1 MPIVLD
7 ALSKSFGRQPVVK
20 EFTLEVKD
28 GELFV
33 LLGSS
38 GSGKSTV
45 LRLIAGLLRPD
56 AGRILLEGRDITHL
70 PPQQRGVGF
79 VFQNYSIFRHMTASA
94 NIEFGLKIRGV
105 KEAERIRR
113 RNELLD
119 LVDLAGLGN
128 RLAHQ
133 LSGGQ
138 LQRVALARAL
148 AFEPAILLL
157 DEPFG
162 ALDVKTRTLLR
173 RSLREIV
180 KRLKVMTILVTH
192 DQEEAFELAD
202 RIGVIERGRLLEIDE
217 PSELYSRPKSLFAA
231 TFVGSGTVLV
241 GRERE
246 GHVQLGGLS
255 LPIPPER
262 FHDKGASVQVLFR
275 PEEVWVS
282 PTPPRSQGEILGR
295 GSVIDET
302 FTGSH
307 KRVRLRLARLK
318 RVRQIAPHLP
328 FGEEGTVVEAL
339 VPADLELPPEDV
351 YVGLRS
357 CHVLGQPSRR
367 ILFCHSGAAAASL
380 LPTVRLFR
388 DRLGAAVR
396 VLCVAN
402 SSEQGERLSTSL
414 HEELHTS
421 GLGDADVLV
430 RYGKAAEQIVSEQAS
445 ELYTIMIMARSDQP
459 SPETGRL
466 GSQVSA
472 VLRQASVPILVLK
485 EACTSLNRILIATA
499 AGEPGKND
507 VRMGGWIARRLSAAV
522 TLVYV
527 ARSGNETEPTVQS
540 HLDRALTTLTSLE
553 IQAESVISRA
563 SKPEEGI
570 LNEARERRSDLIVL
584 GSHGPEARSIFGL
597 DDVTLRVVSAAEQAV
612 LVVPGE

>member
-7 ALSKSFGRQPVVK
+7 ALSKSFGRQPVIK
-20 EFTLEVKD
+20 RFSLEVKD

-56 AGRILLEGRDITHL
+56 SGRILLEGQDITRL

-94 NIEFGLKIRGV
+94 NIEFGLKVRRV

-128 RLAHQ
+128 RMAHQ

-148 AFEPAILLL
+148 AFEPAVLLL

-162 ALDVKTRTLLR
+162 ALDVKTRSQLR
-173 RSLREIV
+173 RSLRDIV

-192 DQEEAFELAD
+192 DQDEAFELAD
-202 RIGVIERGRLLEIDE
+202 RIGVIERGHLLEIGE
-217 PSELYSRPKSLFAA
+217 PGELYSRPKSLFAA

-246 GHVQLGGLS
+246 GQVPLGGLS
-255 LPIPPER
+255 LPIPAER

-282 PTPPRSQGEILGR
+282 PTPPRSQSEILGR

-302 FTGSH
+302 FAGAH
-307 KRVRLRLARLK
+307 KRVRLRLARLQA
-318 RVRQIAPHLP
+318 VRQIAPYLP

-339 VPADLELPPEDV
+339 LPADLELPPEDV
-351 YVGLRS
+351 YVGLKS
-357 CHVLGQPSRR
+357 WHILGQPERR

-396 VLCVAN
+396 VLCVAS
-402 SSEQGERLSTSL
+402 SSEQGERVSANL
-414 HEELHTS
+414 HEELQVN
-421 GLGDADVLV
+421 GLGEADLLV
-430 RYGKAAEQIVSEQAS
+430 RYGKAAEQIVTEQAS
-445 ELYTIMIMARSDQP
+445 QLYTMMIMARSDQP
-459 SPETGRL
+459 SQEAGRL
-466 GSQVSA
+466 GSEVSA
-472 VLRQASVPILVLK
+472 VLRQASVPILVVK
-485 EACTSLNRILIATA
+485 EACLSPNRMLIATA

-507 VRMGGWIARRLSAAV
+507 VRVGGWVARRLGAAV
-522 TLVYV
+522 TLIYV
-527 ARSGNETEPTVQS
+527 ARSANETEPTVQS
-540 HLDRALTTLTSLE
+540 HLDRALTTLKSLE
-553 IQAESVISRA
+553 IQAESVISTA

-570 LNEARERRSDLIVL
+570 LSKAREDRFDLIVL
-584 GSHGPEARSIFGL
+584 GSHGPETRSIFGL
-597 DDVTLRVVSAAEQAV
+597 DDVTLRVVSAAAQPV

>member
-7 ALSKSFGRQPVVK
+7 SLSKSFGRQPVVK
-20 EFTLEVKD
+20 QFSFEVKD

-38 GSGKSTV
+38 GSGKSTL
-45 LRLIAGLLRPD
+45 LRLIAGLIKPD
-56 AGRILLEGRDITHL
+56 GGRILLQGRDITHL

-79 VFQNYSIFRHMTASA
+79 VFQNYSIFRHMTAAA

-105 KEAERIRR
+105 KEAERVRR
-113 RNELLD
+113 RTELLD

-162 ALDVKTRTLLR
+162 ALDVKTRTQLR

-202 RIGVIERGRLLEIDE
+202 RIGVIERGHLLETGE
-217 PSELYSRPKSLFAA
+217 PDELYCRPKSLFAA

-246 GHVQLGGLS
+246 GQVQLGGLS
-255 LPIPPER
+255 VPIPPER

-282 PTPPRSQGEILGR
+282 PTPPRSQAEVLGR
-295 GSVIDET
+295 GSIIDQT

-307 KRVRLRLARLK
+307 KRVRVRLTRLQ
-318 RVRQIAPHLP
+318 RVRQIAPFLP

-339 VPADLELPPEDV
+339 LPADFELPPEGL
-351 YVGLRS
+351 YVGLKS
-357 CHVLGQPSRR
+357 WHILGQPERR
-367 ILFCHSGAAAASL
+367 ILFCHSGAAATVL

-402 SSEQGERLSTSL
+402 SSEQGEHLSTRL
-414 HEELHTS
+414 HEELYTN
-421 GLGDADVLV
+421 GLAEADVLV
-430 RYGKAAEQIVSEQAS
+430 RYGKAAEQIVNEQAS
-445 ELYTIMIMARSDQP
+445 QLYTMMIMARSDQP
-459 SPETGRL
+459 SPETARL

-472 VLRQASVPILVLK
+472 VLRQASVPILVVK

-507 VRMGGWIARRLSAAV
+507 VRVGGWIARRLGAAV

-527 ARSGNETEPTVQS
+527 ARSGDETEPTVQS
-540 HLDRALTTLTSLE
+540 HLDRALTTLKSLE

-563 SKPEEGI
+563 SKAEEGI
-570 LNEARERRSDLIVL
+570 LNQAREGRFDLIVL
-584 GSHGPEARSIFGL
+584 GSHGPETRSIFGL
-597 DDVTLRVVSAAEQAV
+597 DDVSLRVVSAAEVPV

>member
-7 ALSKSFGRQPVVK
+7 ALSKSFGKLPVVK
-20 EFTLEVKD
+20 EFSLEVKD

-56 AGRILLEGRDITHL
+56 HGRILLQGRDVTHI

-79 VFQNYSIFRHMTASA
+79 VFQNYSIFRHMTASG

-105 KEAERIRR
+105 KEAERVRR

-162 ALDVKTRTLLR
+162 ALDVKTRSQLR

-180 KRLKVMTILVTH
+180 KRLQVMTILVTH

-202 RIGVIERGRLLEIDE
+202 RIGVIERGRLLEIGE
-217 PSELYSRPKSLFAA
+217 PGELYSRPKSLFAA

-282 PTPPRSQGEILGR
+282 NTPPRSQSEILGR
-295 GSVIDET
+295 GSVVDQT

-307 KRVRLRLARLK
+307 KRVRLRLSRLK

-339 VPADLELPPEDV
+339 LPPDLDLATEDV
-351 YVGLRS
+351 YVGLKS
-357 CHVLGQPSRR
+357 WHILGQPSRR
-367 ILFCHSGAAAASL
+367 VLFCYSGANAASL

-388 DRLGAAVR
+388 DRLGAGVR

-402 SSEQGERLSTSL
+402 SSEQGERVSSGI
-414 HEELHTS
+414 HEELRAH
-421 GLGDADVLV
+421 GLRDADLLL
-430 RYGKAAEQIVSEQAS
+430 RYGKTVEQIINEQATQ
-445 ELYTIMIMARSDQP
+445 LYTMMIMARSDRP
-459 SPETGRL
+459 SPEPGRL
-466 GSQVSA
+466 GPEVSA
-472 VLRQASVPILVLK
+472 ILRQASAPVLVVK
-485 EACTSLNRILIATA
+485 EDCMSLNRILIATA

-507 VRMGGWIARRLSAAV
+507 VRFGGWIARRLGAAV

-527 ARSGNETEPTVQS
+527 ARSGDETEPTVQS
-540 HLDRALTTLTSLE
+540 HLDRALTTLKSLE

-570 LNEARERRSDLIVL
+570 LNQAREGRFDLIVI
-584 GSHGPEARSIFGL
+584 GSHGPETRSLFGL
-597 DDVTLRVVSAAEQAV
+597 DDVTRRVVSAASQPV

>member
-20 EFTLEVKD
+20 RFSLEVKD

-56 AGRILLEGRDITHL
+56 SGRILLEGRDITRL

-79 VFQNYSIFRHMTASA
+79 VFQNYSIFRHMSASA

-128 RLAHQ
+128 RMAHQ

-162 ALDVKTRTLLR
+162 ALDVKTRSQLR

-202 RIGVIERGRLLEIDE
+202 RIGVIERGYLLEIAE
-217 PSELYSRPKSLFAA
+217 PGELYSRPKSLFAA

-246 GHVQLGGLS
+246 GNVHLGGLS

-282 PTPPRSQGEILGR
+282 PTPPRSQSEILGR
-295 GSVIDET
+295 GSVVDQT
-302 FTGSH
+302 FAGSH
-307 KRVRLRLARLK
+307 KRVRLRLARL
-318 RVRQIAPHLP
+318 RAVRQIAPYLP

-339 VPADLELPPEDV
+339 LPADLELPPDDV
-351 YVGLRS
+351 YVGLKS
-357 CHVLGQPSRR
+357 WHILGQPERR

-380 LPTVRLFR
+380 FPTVRLFR
-388 DRLGAAVR
+388 DRLGAGVR

-402 SSEQGERLSTSL
+402 SSEQGERASASL
-414 HEELHTS
+414 HEQLYAS
-421 GLGDADVLV
+421 GLGEADVLV

-445 ELYTIMIMARSDQP
+445 QLYTMMIMARSDRP
-459 SPETGRL
+459 SPEAGRL
-466 GSQVSA
+466 GSQLSA
-472 VLRQASVPILVLK
+472 VLRQASVPVLVVK

-507 VRMGGWIARRLSAAV
+507 VRIGGWIARRLGAAV

-540 HLDRALTTLTSLE
+540 HLDRALTTLKSLE
-553 IQAESVISRA
+553 IEAESVISPA

-570 LNEARERRSDLIVL
+570 LNKAREGQFDLIVL
-584 GSHGPEARSIFGL
+584 GSHGPETRSIFGL
-597 DDVTLRVVSAAEQAV
+597 DDVTLRVVSAADQPV

>member
-1 MPIVLD
+1 MPIVLNE
-7 ALSKSFGRQPVVK
+7 LSKSFGRQPVIK
-20 EFTLEVKD
+20 QFSLEVKD

-56 AGRILLEGRDITHL
+56 AGRVLLQGKDITHI
-70 PPQQRGVGF
+70 PPQRRGVGF

-105 KEAERIRR
+105 REAERVRR

-162 ALDVKTRTLLR
+162 ALDVKTRSQLR
-173 RSLREIV
+173 RGLREIV

-192 DQEEAFELAD
+192 DQDEAFELAD
-202 RIGVIERGRLLEIDE
+202 RIGLIEHGHLLEVGE
-217 PSELYSRPKSLFAA
+217 PGELYSRPKSLFAA

-246 GHVQLGGLS
+246 GHVHLGGLS

-282 PTPPRSQGEILGR
+282 PTPPRSQSEILGR
-295 GSVIDET
+295 GPVIDET
-302 FTGSH
+302 FAGSH
-307 KRVRLRLARLK
+307 KRVRVRLARLK
-318 RVRQIAPHLP
+318 GVRQIAPFLP
-328 FGEEGTVVEAL
+328 FGEEGTVVEAQL
-339 VPADLELPPEDV
+339 PVDLELPADNV

-357 CHVLGQPSRR
+357 WHILGQPSLR
-367 ILFCHSGAAAASL
+367 ILFCHSGAAAATL
-380 LPTVRLFR
+380 LPAVRLFR
-388 DRLGAAVR
+388 DRLDAAVR

-402 SSEQGERLSTSL
+402 SSEQGEHVSSSVL
-414 HEELHTS
+414 EELQIN
-421 GLGDADVLV
+421 GLGEADVLV

-445 ELYTIMIMARSDQP
+445 QLYTMMIMGHGDQP
-459 SPETGRL
+459 SSETGRL

-472 VLRQASVPILVLK
+472 VLRQASIPVLVVK
-485 EACTSLNRILIATA
+485 EACASLNRILIATA
-499 AGEPGKND
+499 AGEPGKGD
-507 VRMGGWIARRLSAAV
+507 VRMGGWIARRLGAAV

-527 ARSGNETEPTVQS
+527 TRSGDETEPTVQS
-540 HLDRALTTLTSLE
+540 HMERALATLKSLE
-553 IQAESVISRA
+553 IQAESVTLSA
-563 SKPEEGI
+563 SKPDEGI
-570 LNEARERRSDLIVL
+570 LNQAREGRCDLIVL

-597 DDVTLRVVSAAEQAV
+597 DDVTLRVVSAAAQPV

>member
-20 EFTLEVKD
+20 QFSLEVKD

-56 AGRILLEGRDITHL
+56 SGRILLEGRDITYL
-70 PPQQRGVGF
+70 PPQRRGVGF
-79 VFQNYSIFRHMTASA
+79 VFQNYSIFRHMTAAA

-105 KEAERIRR
+105 KESERVRR
-113 RNELLD
+113 RNRLLD

-162 ALDVKTRTLLR
+162 ALDVKTRTQLR

-202 RIGVIERGRLLEIDE
+202 RIGVIERGHLLEIGE
-217 PSELYSRPKSLFAA
+217 PGELYSRPKSLFAA

-246 GHVQLGGLS
+246 GHVRLGGLS

-275 PEEVWVS
+275 PEEVWIS
-282 PTPPRSQGEILGR
+282 PTPPRSQSEILGR
-295 GSVIDET
+295 GSVIDQT

-307 KRVRLRLARLK
+307 KRVRVRLARLPA
-318 RVRQIAPHLP
+318 VRQIAPYLP

-339 VPADLELPPEDV
+339 VPADLELPPENV
-351 YVGLRS
+351 YVGLKS
-357 CHVLGQPSRR
+357 WHILGQPSLK
-367 ILFCHSGAAAASL
+367 ILFCHSGAGAASL

-396 VLCVAN
+396 VLCVTS
-402 SSEQGERLSTSL
+402 SSEQGERVSTSL
-414 HEELHTS
+414 HEELHAN
-421 GLGDADVLV
+421 GLGEADVLV
-430 RYGKAAEQIVSEQAS
+430 RYGKAAEQIVSEQAGQI
-445 ELYTIMIMARSDQP
+445 YTMMIMARSDQP
-459 SPETGRL
+459 SPESGRL

-472 VLRQASVPILVLK
+472 VLRQASVPVLVVK
-485 EACTSLNRILIATA
+485 EACNSLSRILIATA

-507 VRMGGWIARRLSAAV
+507 VRVGGWIARRLGAAV

-540 HLDRALTTLTSLE
+540 HLDRALATLKSLE
-553 IQAESVISRA
+553 IQAESVILRA

-570 LNEARERRSDLIVL
+570 LNQAREGRFDLIVL
-584 GSHGPEARSIFGL
+584 GSHGPETRSIFGL
-597 DDVTLRVVSAAEQAV
+597 DDVTLRVVSASAQPV